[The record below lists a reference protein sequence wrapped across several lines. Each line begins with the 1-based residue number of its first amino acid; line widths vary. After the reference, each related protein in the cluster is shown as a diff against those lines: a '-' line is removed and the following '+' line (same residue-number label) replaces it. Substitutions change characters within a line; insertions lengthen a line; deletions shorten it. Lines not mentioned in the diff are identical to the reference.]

1 MPDGLRV
8 IEPYAFH
15 CSVIRD
21 IELPGSLESIGIGAF
36 GWTFPKY
43 LDDYLLE
50 CDGPTR
56 LRMEENSGPYEVV
69 NDCLIERIGD
79 EVSLLSYYYP
89 YWCTDRMDSKRR
101 YDGCYDEYIPE
112 PGVILFAPPEGV
124 TRLKTDCIMGRV
136 VANSISGSRA
146 R

>member
-1 MPDGLRV
+1 
-8 IEPYAFH
+8 
-15 CSVIRD
+15 
-21 IELPGSLESIGIGAF
+21 
-36 GWTFPKY
+36 
-43 LDDYLLE
+43 
-50 CDGPTR
+50 
-56 LRMEENSGPYEVV
+56 MEENSGPYEVV

-124 TRLKTDCIMGRV
+124 TRLKTDCIMGQSSSR
-136 VANSISGSRA
+136 SQLHIRLRA